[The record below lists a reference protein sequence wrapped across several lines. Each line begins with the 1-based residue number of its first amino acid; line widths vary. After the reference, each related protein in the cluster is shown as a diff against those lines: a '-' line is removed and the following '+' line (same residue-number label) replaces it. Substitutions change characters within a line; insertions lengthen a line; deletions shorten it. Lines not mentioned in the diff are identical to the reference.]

1 MKLSCDGRDGGR
13 GGKLVGKEKREE
25 EEEEKAKV

>member
-25 EEEEKAKV
+25 EEEKAKV